1 MQLGLKKYIKQVLFF
16 QLLSLGVSESVEE
29 ISEIYVSEFNGYF
42 IGDDVKNALEVTNEF
57 IAQKF
62 NTTQIVS
69 LLFITKFSKLIN
81 L

>member
-1 MQLGLKKYIKQVLFF
+1 M
-16 QLLSLGVSESVEE
+16 
-29 ISEIYVSEFNGYF
+29 SEFNGYF
-42 IGDDVKNALEVTNEF
+42 IGDDVKNALKLTNKF
-57 IAQKF
+57 IAEKF